1 MRGFISRLWVR
12 LRLCRHSRIKA
23 NTIRTLSRIASSDDV
38 ARALDTW
45 MAAGSAGMTFCW
57 YSGNSSGGG
66 SGCGGGCGGSGD
78 LGLAVDDGNFDGGG
92 REGRFD
98 GPGMVEI

>member
-1 MRGFISRLWVR
+1 
-12 LRLCRHSRIKA
+12 
-23 NTIRTLSRIASSDDV
+23 
-38 ARALDTW
+38 
-45 MAAGSAGMTFCW
+45 MTFCW

-98 GPGMVEI
+98 GPGMVEIRSLSPLDLILAHTSHLRCDHREPQSPDAAVADKSWESRCK